1 MLNTK
6 PQGIIGDG
14 TGFGTVSRKPSTT
27 SVAGRGLPGRAE
39 EQEGGGRM
47 SRRRGTGAIFGQ
59 IFAGS
64 LVVAAAVGF
73 RVGVGVPDQVQ
84 QQLDFVTLVADLQ
97 AGVTVFGYL
106 ADEVFEAPS
115 LSDAGIV

>member
-1 MLNTK
+1 MRVVEGGG
-6 PQGIIGDG
+6 QG
-14 TGFGTVSRKPSTT
+14 
-27 SVAGRGLPGRAE
+27 
-39 EQEGGGRM
+39 GGGRM
-47 SRRRGTGAIFGQ
+47 PRRRGTGAIFGQ

-73 RVGVGVPDQVQ
+73 RVGAGVPDQVQ

-106 ADEVFEAPS
+106 ADKTFGASS